1 MHMILIR
8 EQQKIEISHFH
19 HLLSCYESTPRTI
32 EELRQDVKRALVKA
46 KETKET
52 QIVSQDRVDFCLH
65 IHPSGSISL
74 MAAIKEFD
82 SVKIT

>member
-1 MHMILIR
+1 MYMLLIR
-8 EQQKIEISHFH
+8 EKQKIEISHYH
-19 HLLSCYESTPRTI
+19 HLLSCYESTPQMV
-32 EELRQDVKRALVKA
+32 EELRQDIKEALVKA
-46 KETKET
+46 KKTKET